1 MIKTPLI
8 LSLLFLGTLA
18 HAELLPELSGD
29 QSLVHNDDDN
39 YRKQKMEEADDELQ
53 EPIIYTLNKRPEME
67 VTVHPRI
74 PAATSGEKKSLEQKP
89 LPKEVPLVSPPLEL
103 ED

>member
-1 MIKTPLI
+1 MTKTLLI

-18 HAELLPELSGD
+18 HAELLPELSAD

-39 YRKQKMEEADDELQ
+39 YRKQKMEEAEEDLQ
-53 EPIIYTLNKRPEME
+53 EPIIYTLDEHPDME

-74 PAATSGEKKSLEQKP
+74 PAATAAESKDAPALEQKP
-89 LPKEVPLVSPPLEL
+89 VPVDRSLNL